1 MKRTRQYELKIHWRW
16 SLLAKDQVARVTKGG
31 KQKSL
36 RLTVAVGDRPG
47 RIGVAV
53 GSGNSFAIARRNA
66 IRRARRNVV
75 QFRRTQPRSI
85 KYEVEGN
92 FGAAKIL
99 LRPRPRGT
107 GIKAGKVSH
116 IILRLA
122 GVKNI
127 MVKQLGSVSRIN
139 NARAVLSA
147 LRHSVTT
154 PIPSSYRW
162 RRAKRRWRRTLNGS
176 KTPSLIKVL

>member
-1 MKRTRQYELKIHWRW
+1 MKRERQHESKKHWRW
-16 SLLAKDQVARVTKGG
+16 ALLANDQVARVTKGG

-36 RLTVAVGDRPG
+36 RLTVAVGDQHG
-47 RIGVAV
+47 KIGVAV

-75 QFRRTQPRSI
+75 KFPLLTRSRSI

-122 GVKNI
+122 GIKNI
-127 MVKQLGSVSRIN
+127 MAKQLGSVSRIN
-139 NARAVLSA
+139 NARAVLFA
-147 LRHSVTT
+147 LSQTRSTKLKRT
-154 PIPSSYRW
+154 IKQ
-162 RRAKRRWRRTLNGS
+162 RRARKARAARRRGYL
-176 KTPSLIKVL
+176 KT

>member
-1 MKRTRQYELKIHWRW
+1 MKRERQYESEKHWRW
-16 SLLAKDQVARVTKGG
+16 ALLANDQVTRVTKGG

-36 RLTVAVGDRPG
+36 RLTVAVGDQHG
-47 RIGVAV
+47 KIGVAV
-53 GSGNSFAIARRNA
+53 GSGNSFATARRNA

-75 QFRRTQPRSI
+75 KFPLTRPRSI

-116 IILRLA
+116 AILRLA
-122 GVKNI
+122 GIENV
-127 MVKQLGSVSRIN
+127 MAKQLGSVSRIN

-147 LRHSVTT
+147 LSQTQTRKITRSFTQ
-154 PIPSSYRW
+154 
-162 RRAKRRWRRTLNGS
+162 RRARKVQATRRQS
-176 KTPSLIKVL
+176 SLET